1 MYKVEVRRRAQRA
14 LDKLPKSD
22 FQAVIEAIK
31 GLAQTPRPRG
41 IEKVKSTGLWRIR
54 QGDYR
59 IIYAI
64 DDNERLAL
72 DMLGITVYLDGQNV
86 EVTGVIEPE
95 KQALRCTSNQNNVS
109 NVTPIPFSFKVAVSV
124 VK

>member
-1 MYKVEVRRRAQRA
+1 MYRVDLRRQAQKE

-22 FQAVIEAIK
+22 FQAVIESIK
-31 GLAQTPRPRG
+31 DLGQTPRPRG

-64 DDNERLAL
+64 DDNEHL
-72 DMLGITVYLDGQNV
+72 
-86 EVTGVIEPE
+86 VTIVRVGHRREIYRV
-95 KQALRCTSNQNNVS
+95 L
-109 NVTPIPFSFKVAVSV
+109 
-124 VK
+124 

>member
-1 MYKVEVRRRAQRA
+1 MYQVELRRRVQRT

-31 GLAQTPRPRG
+31 DLAQTPRPRG
-41 IEKVKSTGLWRIR
+41 LEKVKSTGLWRVR

-64 DDNERLAL
+64 DDNER
-72 DMLGITVYLDGQNV
+72 IVTVVCVGHRREIYKSL
-86 EVTGVIEPE
+86 
-95 KQALRCTSNQNNVS
+95 
-109 NVTPIPFSFKVAVSV
+109 
-124 VK
+124 

>member
-1 MYKVEVRRRAQRA
+1 MYKVDLRRQVQKS

-31 GLAQTPRPRG
+31 DLAQTPRPRG
-41 IEKVKSTGLWRIR
+41 IEKMKSTGLCRIR

-64 DDNERLAL
+64 DNNEHLV
-72 DMLGITVYLDGQNV
+72 TVVRIGHRREIYRSL
-86 EVTGVIEPE
+86 
-95 KQALRCTSNQNNVS
+95 
-109 NVTPIPFSFKVAVSV
+109 
-124 VK
+124 

>member
-1 MYKVEVRRRAQRA
+1 MYRVELRRLAQQA
-14 LDKLPKSD
+14 LEKLPKSD

-41 IEKVKSTGLWRIR
+41 IEKVKSTELWRIR

-64 DDNERLAL
+64 NDNEHLVTVVRVGHRREIYRAL
-72 DMLGITVYLDGQNV
+72 
-86 EVTGVIEPE
+86 
-95 KQALRCTSNQNNVS
+95 
-109 NVTPIPFSFKVAVSV
+109 
-124 VK
+124 

>member
-1 MYKVEVRRRAQRA
+1 MYRVDFRRQEQRA

-22 FQAVIEAIK
+22 FKAVIEALK
-31 GLAQTPRPRG
+31 SLAQTPRPRR

-64 DDNERLAL
+64 EENEHLAT
-72 DMLGITVYLDGQNV
+72 IVRTGQRR
-86 EVTGVIEPE
+86 EIYRS
-95 KQALRCTSNQNNVS
+95 L
-109 NVTPIPFSFKVAVSV
+109 
-124 VK
+124 

>member
-1 MYKVEVRRRAQRA
+1 MYRVDLRRQVQKS

-31 GLAQTPRPRG
+31 GLAQNPRSRG

-59 IIYAI
+59 IIYII
-64 DDNERLAL
+64 DESEHVVTIVRVGHRREIYRAL
-72 DMLGITVYLDGQNV
+72 
-86 EVTGVIEPE
+86 
-95 KQALRCTSNQNNVS
+95 
-109 NVTPIPFSFKVAVSV
+109 
-124 VK
+124 

>member
-1 MYKVEVRRRAQRA
+1 MYKVEVRRRVQRA

-22 FQAVIEAIK
+22 FQAVIEAVK
-31 GLAQTPRPRG
+31 DLAQTPRPRG

-64 DDNERLAL
+64 DDNERL
-72 DMLGITVYLDGQNV
+72 ITVVRVGHRREIYR
-86 EVTGVIEPE
+86 
-95 KQALRCTSNQNNVS
+95 AL
-109 NVTPIPFSFKVAVSV
+109 
-124 VK
+124 

>member
-1 MYKVEVRRRAQRA
+1 MYNIELRRQAQRA

-31 GLAQTPRPRG
+31 DLAQTPRPRG

-64 DDNERLAL
+64 DNKEHLV
-72 DMLGITVYLDGQNV
+72 TVVRVGHRREIYKTL
-86 EVTGVIEPE
+86 
-95 KQALRCTSNQNNVS
+95 
-109 NVTPIPFSFKVAVSV
+109 
-124 VK
+124 